1 MNVITPKILFKIAFF
16 VRFLQKR
23 KKYRSYLRLFFVRK
37 THACVYRAFC
47 V

>member
-16 VRFLQKR
+16 VRFLHER
-23 KKYRSYLRLFFVRK
+23 KKYRPYLRLFFSK
-37 THACVYRAFC
+37 THAFVYRAFC